1 VSPTSSNA
9 AGPTSSP
16 ERTVLSTDRQAGS
29 GTPESNAAGPTSLP
43 ETNETSLAPLIA
55 LPFPEDNQSFTTD
68 DGVVVQTYDW
78 GGDGPPLV
86 LAHATGLHAHVWL
99 PLVQRLRSSFHCY
112 AIDARAQG
120 DTTAPPGADVLIEA
134 NAVAQELARNANAQ
148 GSSAQQGATQS
159 ASDLNGANPA
169 PNQSSN
175 QASNQA
181 SGFAWANITK
191 EYTKAMDIWGLSGRG
206 DVFGFGH
213 SQGGYALLSAA
224 LERPGTF
231 AHVFG
236 FEPVIFLAPKN
247 AVVGNPMDN
256 FMANNARKRRE
267 VFASKQEAY
276 ENYRAKL
283 PFKMADDDVTRSYVH
298 WGFEDLPDGGVR
310 LKCRAAWEGELFS
323 LSMSDLYHRLPAVD
337 CPVTLGLGEFTSDAF
352 NESVP
357 LQHAQMP
364 NSSVMHFPG
373 RSHFGPLENTDEMAA
388 VIRTSFLGQ

>member
-1 VSPTSSNA
+1 MN
-9 AGPTSSP
+9 
-16 ERTVLSTDRQAGS
+16 
-29 GTPESNAAGPTSLP
+29 
-43 ETNETSLAPLIA
+43 PLIA

-78 GGDGPPLV
+78 GGDGPPL
-86 LAHATGLHAHVWL
+86 LFAHATGLHAHVWL

-120 DTTAPPGADVLIEA
+120 DTTAPAGAEELIER
-134 NAVAQELARNANAQ
+134 NTVAQELARKANVTGAASPT
-148 GSSAQQGATQS
+148 GSIPTESSLVTNHVPDQV
-159 ASDLNGANPA
+159 
-169 PNQSSN
+169 PNQV
-175 QASNQA
+175 

-213 SQGGYALLSAA
+213 SQGGFALLSAA

-231 AHVFG
+231 ARVFG
-236 FEPVIFLAPKN
+236 FEPVVFLAPTN
-247 AVVGNPMDN
+247 ASVGHPMDN

-323 LSMSDLYHRLPAVD
+323 FSMSDLYYRLPDVD

-352 NESVP
+352 NESIP
-357 LQHAQMP
+357 MQHAQMP
-364 NSSVMHFPG
+364 NSSIMHFPG

-388 VIRTSFLGQ
+388 VIRTTFLHQSSSPVGKG

>member
-1 VSPTSSNA
+1 
-9 AGPTSSP
+9 
-16 ERTVLSTDRQAGS
+16 LD
-29 GTPESNAAGPTSLP
+29 
-43 ETNETSLAPLIA
+43 PLIA

-78 GGDGPPLV
+78 GGDGPPLL

-120 DTTAPPGADVLIEA
+120 DTTAPPGADALIEA
-134 NAVAQELARNANAQ
+134 NTVAQELARNANAQ
-148 GSSAQQGATQS
+148 SSPLQPGATQS
-159 ASDLNGANPA
+159 AGDRNGANPA
-169 PNQSSN
+169 PNQ
-175 QASNQA
+175 AANQA

-298 WGFEDLPDGGVR
+298 WGFEDLPDGAVR

-352 NESVP
+352 NESIP

-364 NSSVMHFPG
+364 NSSIMHFPG

-388 VIRTSFLGQ
+388 VIRMSFLGK

>member
-1 VSPTSSNA
+1 
-9 AGPTSSP
+9 
-16 ERTVLSTDRQAGS
+16 LD
-29 GTPESNAAGPTSLP
+29 
-43 ETNETSLAPLIA
+43 PLIA

-78 GGDGPPLV
+78 GGDGPPL
-86 LAHATGLHAHVWL
+86 LFAHATGLHAHVWL

-120 DTTAPPGADVLIEA
+120 DTTAPAGADALIER
-134 NAVAQELARNANAQ
+134 NTVAQELARKANAM
-148 GSSAQQGATQS
+148 ATATEPNATELSPSVNPS
-159 ASDLNGANPA
+159 ASP
-169 PNQSSN
+169 PPR
-175 QASNQA
+175 QA

-213 SQGGYALLSAA
+213 SQGGFALLSAA

-236 FEPVIFLAPKN
+236 FEPVVFLAPKN
-247 AVVGNPMDN
+247 ASVGNPMDN

-323 LSMSDLYHRLPAVD
+323 LSMSDLYYRLPKVD

-352 NESVP
+352 NESIP

-364 NSSVMHFPG
+364 NSSIMHFPG

-388 VIRTSFLGQ
+388 VIRTTFLDTGR